1 MSTRTLSPAALRRPA
16 PPRHVSRA
24 LVVVPD
30 GGSTDCASTNGGSSG
45 GRSTDGGSPEWAAQW
60 CRRSG
65 WELRRHPESGP
76 FAAAAA
82 TRLDA
87 RVLLLRPVEHDGA
100 VGTAADTASPLPEG
114 RRRGTEHDGAVE
126 IPAATPSPRVVAAVR
141 SLPDDAPVVADAA
154 ACAARMGGRL
164 TIVHAVPRSF
174 AGRSVGLD
182 GAVTHGQR
190 LLDAA
195 AGRASAQE
203 PGLRVDCQLLRVR
216 PYELVGEAL
225 HADLL
230 VVGGA
235 RTDRTVGEPGSGPG
249 LVAHSALHHAP
260 CPVLLTPR

>member
-1 MSTRTLSPAALRRPA
+1 
-16 PPRHVSRA
+16 V
-24 LVVVPD
+24 
-30 GGSTDCASTNGGSSG
+30 
-45 GRSTDGGSPEWAAQW
+45 PEWAARW
-60 CRRSG
+60 CDRAG
-65 WELRRHPESGP
+65 WELRRHAEAGP

-82 TRLDA
+82 ARLDA
-87 RVLLLRPVEHDGA
+87 RVLVLRPVEPS
-100 VGTAADTASPLPEG
+100 AAS
-114 RRRGTEHDGAVE
+114 
-126 IPAATPSPRVVAAVR
+126 PSPRVVAAVR
-141 SLPDDAPVVADAA
+141 SLPDDAPVVTDAA

-174 AGRSVGLD
+174 AERSVGLA

-190 LLDAA
+190 LLEAA
-195 AGRASAQE
+195 AGRATAQE
-203 PGLRVDCQLLRVR
+203 PGLHVECELLRMR

-235 RTDRTVGEPGSGPG
+235 RTDRTAGEPGSGPG

>member
-16 PPRHVSRA
+16 PRRHASRV

-30 GGSTDCASTNGGSSG
+30 GLPGATGSDDAAVP
-45 GRSTDGGSPEWAAQW
+45 DWVPEWAAQW
-60 CRRSG
+60 CGRSG
-65 WELRRHPESGP
+65 WELRCHPETGP

-82 TRLDA
+82 ARLDA
-87 RVLLLRPVEHDGA
+87 RVLILRPAE
-100 VGTAADTASPLPEG
+100 
-114 RRRGTEHDGAVE
+114 
-126 IPAATPSPRVVAAVR
+126 PAAPERSDPHRTPCVVAAVR

-154 ACAARMGGRL
+154 ACAARMGARL

-174 AGRSVGLD
+174 AERSVGLA

-195 AGRASAQE
+195 AGRAAAHE
-203 PGLRVDCQLLRVR
+203 PGLRVECQLLRVR

-235 RTDRTVGEPGSGPG
+235 RTDRTAGEPGSGPG

>member
-16 PPRHVSRA
+16 PRRHVSRS
-24 LVVVPD
+24 LVVVADGVVLDGPAGVPD
-30 GGSTDCASTNGGSSG
+30 
-45 GRSTDGGSPEWAAQW
+45 WAAQW
-60 CRRSG
+60 CARSD
-65 WELRRHPESGP
+65 WELRCHPETGP

-82 TRLDA
+82 ARLDA
-87 RVLLLRPVEHDGA
+87 RVLVLRPAEQAAPGSDGP
-100 VGTAADTASPLPEG
+100 GLPERAG
-114 RRRGTEHDGAVE
+114 H
-126 IPAATPSPRVVAAVR
+126 PRVVAAVR

-164 TIVHAVPRSF
+164 TVVHAVPRSF
-174 AGRSVGLD
+174 AGRSVGLA
-182 GAVTHGQR
+182 GAVAHGQR
-190 LLDAA
+190 LLDSAA
-195 AGRASAQE
+195 ERATAHQ
-203 PGLRVDCQLLRVR
+203 PGLRVHCQLLRMR

-235 RTDRTVGEPGSGPG
+235 RTDRTASQPGAGPG

>member
-16 PPRHVSRA
+16 PRRHASRV

-30 GGSTDCASTNGGSSG
+30 GGD
-45 GRSTDGGSPEWAAQW
+45 TDGTHSAGVPDWATRW
-60 CRRSG
+60 CTRSG
-65 WELRRHPESGP
+65 WELRSHAESGP

-82 TRLDA
+82 ARLDA
-87 RVLLLRPVEHDGA
+87 RVLILRPAE
-100 VGTAADTASPLPEG
+100 PEPSG
-114 RRRGTEHDGAVE
+114 QDR
-126 IPAATPSPRVVAAVR
+126 TPCVVAAVR

-164 TIVHAVPRSF
+164 TIAHAVPRSF
-174 AGRSVGLD
+174 AERSVGLA

-190 LLDAA
+190 LLEAA
-195 AGRASAQE
+195 AGRAAAQE

-235 RTDRTVGEPGSGPG
+235 RTDRTTGGPGSGPG